1 MIDQY
6 ISIFKVISL
15 ETLGI
20 FSYIKRGGLMDNE
33 LEKALKQ
40 LNNLYK
46 DRDQLNWNR
55 ELANWHK
62 KIDIILYFI
71 AVVVSVVMFV
81 AVAIAVQV
89 LLK

>member
-1 MIDQY
+1 MI
-6 ISIFKVISL
+6 
-15 ETLGI
+15 GI
-20 FSYIKRGGLMDNE
+20 LMHIMSGGLMDNE

-40 LNNLYK
+40 LNLYK
-46 DRDQLNWNR
+46 NRDQLNWNR

-71 AVVVSVVMFV
+71 AVVFSVVMFV